1 MLVCLLL
8 LASLL
13 GSDATL
19 SFDHHDNAALEAYL
33 VSVNQTYPD
42 ITNLYQIGTTGN
54 GKPLWVLAIGNS
66 TESTDLRPH
75 VKYIGN
81 MHGNEVVSREVL
93 LHLIELFVTSYG
105 QNATL
110 TRFLNTTTVHI
121 MPTMNP
127 DGYSNG
133 IVGKCLG
140 YDGRGNKNN
149 VDLNRN
155 FPDLIF
161 DKSVK
166 PVQIET
172 QAVMDWL
179 PEHSFVLSANLHGG
193 AMVANYPWDLYLESS
208 DTPPG
213 SGISPCPDDD
223 TFRFLS
229 LTYARSHN
237 TMAAL
242 NGTECTG
249 DFFQDGVTNGADW
262 YPIAGGMQDYNYIK
276 EGIFEITLEV
286 ACCKFPQAD
295 TLPGFWTANKDALV
309 NYLLEAHKGVKGY
322 ILDENNNAIDG
333 AELTIS
339 GREGVPFMSKHGG
352 QYFRLLMPGSY
363 TLNVHYNNTTTSKA
377 FKVIDGSVTRLDV
390 KINHGSTGSGNS
402 LQASVAAFLF
412 AVFANI
418 STLLD

>member
-81 MHGNEVVSREVL
+81 MHGNEVVSREIL

-229 LTYARSHN
+229 LTYAR
-237 TMAAL
+237 
-242 NGTECTG
+242 
-249 DFFQDGVTNGADW
+249 
-262 YPIAGGMQDYNYIK
+262 GMQDYNYIK

-390 KINHGSTGSGNS
+390 QINHGSTGSGNS

-412 AVFANI
+412 AVFASI